1 MKGAPSF
8 SPLQKSASIVSAVGG
23 GIKCIHI
30 AGNRNRRSE
39 KSRKT
44 DLGKEYSL
52 GQTPVIEVLLK
63 FLLVDCQTDC
73 GTLRKHLTNTWNKLL
88 RQTAREMILNPRL
101 IQGRE
106 ERREKENHSL
116 ARPAGRSRRDKK
128 VHWLPD
134 RDRDRLSWK
143 TNGKKERGESGAE
156 RRRNED
162 QSGNSALIEG
172 QGKRDARQVR
182 RSAIL

>member
-73 GTLRKHLTNTWNKLL
+73 GTLRKHLTKHLEQVAAPDCKRDDFEPATHSRKGG
-88 RQTAREMILNPRL
+88 TKGERE
-101 IQGRE
+101 
-106 ERREKENHSL
+106 SL
-116 ARPAGRSRRDKK
+116 ARPPARAISTRQKGSLASRPRPRPTFMENQ
-128 VHWLPD
+128 W
-134 RDRDRLSWK
+134 
-143 TNGKKERGESGAE
+143 KERERRERSGAE
-156 RRRNED
+156 E
-162 QSGNSALIEG
+162 
-172 QGKRDARQVR
+172 K
-182 RSAIL
+182 